1 MLSGRSSKRAGA
13 TGTGIAYATH
23 GSGRPDLLLIPDGF
37 LPMASFERLPQYV
50 RFLDDLASL
59 GRLVTFDRRGI
70 GASLAVG
77 DSDPWQLSD
86 WADDAAETLDAVRS
100 PSAVVVALAE
110 GAITAVA
117 LAARHPDRVA
127 ALVLLNA
134 TPGPTLGPLAR
145 RGEGLRYIDFLRGT
159 LGHEWIADPPGQEIL
174 APSLG
179 QDPQFSAWLTE
190 AFRLAGDPS
199 RFLPAFDLAL
209 RSDVRSYIARV
220 RAPTLVVHRR
230 DNRWFS
236 ADHGRVLAHAI
247 ADARYLELPG
257 ADHAPYIGETSQM
270 LDAIHW
276 FITGLH
282 LETAVTSLTRRQA
295 QMVGLV
301 RAGLT
306 DREIAARTGLSPRT
320 VQKHL
325 QLAYRKLGV
334 TNRTAAVTSPTGRL
348 LNRDTTR
355 EREWRGAG

>member
-1 MLSGRSSKRAGA
+1 VVSGRNPSYAGA
-13 TGTGIAYATH
+13 TGTGIAYDTR

-50 RFLDDLASL
+50 RFLSDIAAL
-59 GRLVTFDRRGI
+59 GRLITFDRRGI
-70 GASLAVG
+70 GASVGVG

-86 WADDAAETLDAVRS
+86 WADDAAETLDAVGS
-100 PSAVVVALAE
+100 PDAVVVALAE

-117 LAARHPDRVA
+117 LAARHPARVA

-145 RGEGLRYIDFLRGT
+145 RGEGLRYIDFLRST
-159 LGHEWIADPPGQEIL
+159 LGNEWIADPPGQEIL

-179 QDPQFSAWLTE
+179 RDPRFSVWLTE

-209 RSDVRSYIARV
+209 RSDVRSYIAQV
-220 RAPTLVVHRR
+220 RTPTLVIHRR

-236 ADHGRVLAHAI
+236 ADHGRVLARAI
-247 ADARYLELPG
+247 EDARYLELPG
-257 ADHAPYIGETSQM
+257 ADHAPYTGETSQM
-270 LDAIHW
+270 LDAVRW
-276 FITGLH
+276 FLAGLDV
-282 LETAVTSLTRRQA
+282 ESARTSLTSRQA
-295 QMVGLV
+295 QMLELV

-334 TNRTAAVTSPTGRL
+334 KNRTAAVTSPGRSWTA
-348 LNRDTTR
+348 N
-355 EREWRGAG
+355 

>member
-1 MLSGRSSKRAGA
+1 MSRTAA
-13 TGTGIAYATH
+13 GIAYETR

-50 RFLDDLASL
+50 RFLADLAAL
-59 GRLVTFDRRGI
+59 GRLITFDRRGI
-70 GASLAVG
+70 GASANVG
-77 DSDPWQLSD
+77 DSDPWRLSD
-86 WADDAAETLDAVRS
+86 WADDAAGTLDAAGS
-100 PSAVVVALAE
+100 STAVVVALAE

-117 LAARHPDRVA
+117 FAARHPTRTA

-145 RGEGLRYIDFLRGT
+145 RGEGLRYIEFLRST

-174 APSLG
+174 APSLEG
-179 QDPQFSAWLTE
+179 DRRFSVWLTE
-190 AFRLAGDPS
+190 AFRQAGDPS

-209 RSDVRSYIARV
+209 RSDVRSFVARV

-236 ADHGRVLAHAI
+236 ADHGRVLARAI
-247 ADARYLELPG
+247 ANARYLELPG
-257 ADHAPYIGETSQM
+257 ADHAPYVGETSQM
-270 LDAIHW
+270 LDAVRW
-276 FITGLH
+276 FIAGLDFDTPH
-282 LETAVTSLTRRQA
+282 STLTPRQA
-295 QMVGLV
+295 QMLEFV

-306 DREIAARTGLSPRT
+306 DREIAARTGISRRT

-334 TNRTAAVTSPTGRL
+334 GNRTAAATSGRG
-348 LNRDTTR
+348 TR
-355 EREWRGAG
+355 TRSGSPAIDSLSS